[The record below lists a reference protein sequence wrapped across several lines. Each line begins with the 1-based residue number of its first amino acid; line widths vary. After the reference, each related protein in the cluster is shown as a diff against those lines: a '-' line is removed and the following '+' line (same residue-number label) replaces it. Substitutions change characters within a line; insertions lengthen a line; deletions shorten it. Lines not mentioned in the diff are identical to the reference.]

1 MINTS
6 SYRHILGFAAIC
18 FLLIAGMLFAP
29 QPAHAQAIVATNAED
44 QQFFEKTA
52 QLGRSLQAKNARRL
66 SPLKSVNSSYEK
78 TQSALKLFDDPS
90 QSQQITDLLVS
101 AKKQYAG
108 NYLADL
114 FLGVY
119 AYGHGNLTEAV
130 PHFQAF
136 MQKSLFPSNIE
147 RDLITD
153 EETFYLRSFIER
165 TLANNG
171 FPLEAPTLPFE
182 FKFKRGLQRLHV
194 FPDESLLGAILAI
207 SVFTGLAFILFS
219 SVFHVF
225 DPSATPLY
233 VKQLAFRLYCLLVL
247 AYILWLVHLYFG
259 LQPFVGGTLVKE
271 IVSLVCLG
279 AVGIA
284 GQLLYVGYENRNKIK
299 NDPDLIIC
307 PYCKHPQARI
317 NAVCASCKKR
327 FD

>member
-1 MINTS
+1 MVNTS

-18 FLLIAGMLFAP
+18 FLLTAGMLFAP
-29 QPAHAQAIVATNAED
+29 RPAKAQAIFATNAED

-52 QLGRSLQAKNARRL
+52 VLARSLQTKNARRL
-66 SPLKSVNSSYEK
+66 SPLKSVNRSYEK
-78 TQSALKLFDDPS
+78 TQGALKLFDDPD
-90 QSQQITDLLVS
+90 QSQQVTDLLIS

-119 AYGHGNLTEAV
+119 AYGHGNLTEAA
-130 PHFQAF
+130 PYFQAF

-147 RDLITD
+147 RDLMTD
-153 EETFYLRSFIER
+153 EETAFLRTFIEKKL
-165 TLANNG
+165 TANG
-171 FPLEAPTLPFE
+171 FPLEAPVLPFE

-194 FPDESLLGAILAI
+194 FPDESLMGAILAI
-207 SVFTGLAFILFS
+207 SVFTGLAFILFN

-233 VKQLAFRLYCLLVL
+233 VKQLAFRLYCLLVC

-284 GQLLYVGYENRNKIK
+284 GHLLYVGHENRNKIRH
-299 NDPDLIIC
+299 DPNLIIC

-317 NAVCASCKKR
+317 NAVCTSCKKR